1 MKLALFYFAV
11 FFVAG
16 VTPGRVEENKKK
28 NLDTTTQGF
37 KLDFQELLYRWDEL
51 MLSWINPETLADIG
65 DECAVGTVRYCL
77 AFAARSL
84 TAKY

>member
-11 FFVAG
+11 FLVAG
-16 VTPGRVEENKKK
+16 ATPGQVEENKKK
-28 NLDTTTQGF
+28 NFDMIQWYKNDL
-37 KLDFQELLYRWDEL
+37 QELYFRWDEL
-51 MLSWINPETLADIG
+51 QLSWINPETLANIG